1 MDGCLVSPLE
11 SKSSHLNLN
20 LHTRLGVKCLE
31 LHSVLNEVV
40 KITSIAL

>member
-1 MDGCLVSPLE
+1 MDGCLVSLLE
-11 SKSSHLNLN
+11 SKSHLNLN